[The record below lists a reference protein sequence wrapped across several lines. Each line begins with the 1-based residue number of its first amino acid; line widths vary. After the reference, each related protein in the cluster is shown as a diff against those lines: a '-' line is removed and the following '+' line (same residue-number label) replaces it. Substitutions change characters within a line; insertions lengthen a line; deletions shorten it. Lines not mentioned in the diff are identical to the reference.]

1 MFHCLFHS
9 QQFLMSSLP
18 LLISTLHKAWF
29 YRSQLHHQTCSFA
42 VKFIG
47 SKGNQRDQRDEKI
60 AHSPFVMLVV
70 VCPLKRYNFPRDR
83 SFYYPRANCVE
94 FLWTGRDQDWPWHL
108 LNWMVFVLQSLQ
120 ASTQS
125 FKANTVIEQNLTVM

>member
-1 MFHCLFHS
+1 MFHSLFHS

-18 LLISTLHKAWF
+18 LLISTLHKEWF

-47 SKGNQRDQRDEKI
+47 SKGNQRDQRDQKI

-70 VCPLKRYNFPRDR
+70 VYPLKRYNFPRDR
-83 SFYYPRANCVE
+83 SFYYLRAVWNCYKQAEIKTDHVIC
-94 FLWTGRDQDWPWHL
+94 WTGWCLYYKACKHQLNL
-108 LNWMVFVLQSLQ
+108 LKQTLWFSR
-120 ASTQS
+120 T
-125 FKANTVIEQNLTVM
+125 